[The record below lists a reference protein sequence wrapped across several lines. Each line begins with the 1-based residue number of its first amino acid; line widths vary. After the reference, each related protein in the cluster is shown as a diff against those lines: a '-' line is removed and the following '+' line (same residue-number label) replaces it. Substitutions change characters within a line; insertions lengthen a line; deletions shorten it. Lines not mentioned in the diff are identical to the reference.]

1 MKKNTICLFGIFVL
15 SLLVLSCEKDDKVSP
30 DNLLTRIEYV
40 ESDSIFVNP
49 ERGFYAFQEFRSD
62 NNNVLTL
69 SSLAHLRNNAMSLVY
84 TTYTMPDYR
93 DRLIPQDFLDR
104 IRDNME
110 VLRAGGCK
118 TILRFRYTSSTN
130 DIPWDAPED
139 IVHEHVR
146 QLTPLLHDYSDVIL
160 VLEAGFIGVWGEWY
174 YTEHFNYRPSEEEY
188 GPRRRLLDALLEALP
203 TNRMIC
209 VRYPAAKLYSFGLHH
224 TDTITRED
232 AYNGSTLSRIA
243 FHNDCFLADQDDRG
257 TFGGNRNFRRYWAAE
272 SKYLAMGGETCGV
285 SSYSTCSN
293 AIEDLAKYH
302 WSFLNISYHPSVI
315 GQWNNEGCMPEIR
328 RRLGYRFV
336 LNYGEYSTKAEA
348 GNKFEM
354 TLNLKNVGFA
364 APFNPR
370 DLEIVFVSKVDES
383 EVYKLKLQEDPRFWF
398 PDEDIEFSAVFG
410 LPVNMPVGEYN
421 VYLHLPDPES
431 HLYGRKEF
439 SIRLANEGVWDY
451 KHGYN
456 HIHSV
461 TINAPSTNVG
471 FQGDFLR
478 KVN

>member
-1 MKKNTICLFGIFVL
+1 
-15 SLLVLSCEKDDKVSP
+15 
-30 DNLLTRIEYV
+30 
-40 ESDSIFVNP
+40 
-49 ERGFYAFQEFRSD
+49 
-62 NNNVLTL
+62 
-69 SSLAHLRNNAMSLVY
+69 
-84 TTYTMPDYR
+84 
-93 DRLIPQDFLDR
+93 
-104 IRDNME
+104 
-110 VLRAGGCK
+110 
-118 TILRFRYTSSTN
+118 
-130 DIPWDAPED
+130 
-139 IVHEHVR
+139 
-146 QLTPLLHDYSDVIL
+146 
-160 VLEAGFIGVWGEWY
+160 
-174 YTEHFNYRPSEEEY
+174 
-188 GPRRRLLDALLEALP
+188 
-203 TNRMIC
+203 
-209 VRYPAAKLYSFGLHH
+209 
-224 TDTITRED
+224 
-232 AYNGSTLSRIA
+232 
-243 FHNDCFLADQDDRG
+243 
-257 TFGGNRNFRRYWAAE
+257 
-272 SKYLAMGGETCGV
+272 
-285 SSYSTCSN
+285 
-293 AIEDLAKYH
+293 
-302 WSFLNISYHPSVI
+302 
-315 GQWNNEGCMPEIR
+315 MPEIR

-354 TLNLKNVGFA
+354 TLNLKNVGFE

-410 LPVNMPVGEYN
+410 LPVNMPVGEYY

-431 HLYGRKEF
+431 HLFGRKEF